1 MGPAPVTVLL
11 DSVILI
17 DHFNGI
23 DAATRYLAQSGSS
36 AAISV
41 ITRAE
46 VLAGFGTR
54 AAALAKRLLDGF
66 PTLAIDAPVADRAA
80 ELRRRHRWK
89 LPDAFQVAIA
99 QHHGLR
105 LATRNVKDFPPGR
118 WDFVLVPYTL

>member
-1 MGPAPVTVLL
+1 M
-11 DSVILI
+11 
-17 DHFNGI
+17 
-23 DAATRYLAQSGSS
+23 Q
-36 AAISV
+36 
-41 ITRAE
+41 
-46 VLAGFGTR
+46 
-54 AAALAKRLLDGF
+54 
-66 PTLAIDAPVADRAA
+66 PVADRAA

>member
-23 DAATRYLAQSGSS
+23 DAATRYLSQAGGS
-36 AAISV
+36 AAVSV

-46 VLAGFGTR
+46 VLAGFEAG
-54 AAALAKRLLDGF
+54 AAAVAKRLLNCF
-66 PTLAIDAPVADRAA
+66 PTLVIDQPVADRAA

-99 QHHGLR
+99 QHHGLH

-118 WDFVLVPYTL
+118 WDFVLVPYTV